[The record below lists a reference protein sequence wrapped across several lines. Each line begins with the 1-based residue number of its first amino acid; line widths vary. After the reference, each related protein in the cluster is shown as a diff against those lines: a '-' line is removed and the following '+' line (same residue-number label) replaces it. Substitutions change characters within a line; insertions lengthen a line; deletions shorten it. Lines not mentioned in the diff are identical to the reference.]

1 MAGSGFLVDAIDDI
15 KTAITAVGLV
25 PVTDPRNARP
35 LSAFIEA
42 PRFSSFNNNI
52 ADITIIVRV
61 LAPPPGNDDAL
72 QYLMT
77 KVDAMMGSDLAI
89 SAGEPSTAIIGEQQL
104 PAYDLTI
111 NLSTRR
117 A

>member
-1 MAGSGFLVDAIDDI
+1 MAGTGFLVDAIADV
-15 KTAITAVGLV
+15 KTAITAAGLV

-35 LSAFIEA
+35 LTAFIEA
-42 PRFSSFNNNI
+42 PRFDSFNNNI
-52 ADITIIVRV
+52 SDISIIVRV

-77 KVDAMMGSDLAI
+77 KVDAMMQTGLAVTN
-89 SAGEPSTAIIGEQQL
+89 GEPSQAIIGEQQL

-111 NLSTRR
+111 RISTRR
-117 A
+117 N